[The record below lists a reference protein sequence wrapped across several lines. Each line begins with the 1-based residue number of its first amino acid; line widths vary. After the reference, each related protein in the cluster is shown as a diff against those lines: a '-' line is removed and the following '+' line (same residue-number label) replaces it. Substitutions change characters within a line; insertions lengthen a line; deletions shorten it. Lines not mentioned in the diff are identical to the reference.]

1 MAADTLFDLRPY
13 ESHQPRTLRR
23 RTPVYNR
30 TVALAIDG
38 VRRALNAL
46 PSEEKRRRHEEYVRL
61 ENERL
66 GRARA
71 KVRKLGGQPSPVVR

>member
-23 RTPVYNR
+23 RAPVYNR
-30 TVALAIDG
+30 SVALAIDG

-46 PSEEKRRRHEEYVRL
+46 PAEEKKRRLEEYARL
-61 ENERL
+61 ERERL
-66 GRARA
+66 GLTRA
-71 KVRKLGGQPSPVVR
+71 KVRKRGG